1 MTTYAVTAATGQLG
15 RLVLDALIAL
25 GVAPGDIVAIAR
37 DPRKL
42 SELEPLG
49 VTTRA
54 ADYGNPEA
62 LYEALQG
69 VDRLLLIS
77 GNQVGKRLEEHTNVL
92 DAARGAGVARV
103 AYTSILWADFSTN
116 PLAEEHLATE
126 RMIADTGLPHTLLRH
141 GWYTENYTGQI
152 PQYVAEREIVTATG
166 GATLATAARG
176 DFAAADAFAL
186 VNDTAEEVIWE
197 LAGPGWTMTE
207 FASEVS
213 ALAGQEI
220 LARDVTPAELVERA
234 VAAGAPEG
242 GARFGAQID
251 ASIAA
256 GQLDAPS
263 EPLRLL
269 LQGREPLTLAQ
280 LVAVAQH

>member
-1 MTTYAVTAATGQLG
+1 MSTYAVTAATGQLG
-15 RLVLDALIAL
+15 RLVVDALLAL
-25 GVAPGDIVAIAR
+25 EIPAASIVAIAR
-37 DPRKL
+37 DPGKL
-42 SELEPLG
+42 ADLEPLG
-49 VTTRA
+49 VTTRT

-77 GNQVGKRLEEHTNVL
+77 GNQVGHRLAEHTHVV
-92 DAARGAGVARV
+92 DAARGAGVERI

-126 RMIADTGLPHTLLRH
+126 RMIADTGLPHTFLRH
-141 GWYTENYTGQI
+141 GWYTENYTDQI
-152 PQYVAEREIVTATG
+152 PQYMAAREIVTATG

-186 VNDTAEEVIWE
+186 VNDTAEEVVWE

-207 FASEVS
+207 FAAEVS
-213 ALAGQEI
+213 LAAGREI
-220 LARDVTPAELVERA
+220 LARDVTPAELVERS
-234 VAAGAPEG
+234 VAAGAPEA
-242 GARFGAQID
+242 GARFGALID

-269 LQGREPLTLAQ
+269 LQGRAPLTMPQ
-280 LVAVAQH
+280 IVAASQH